1 MTSGSACIPFLTT
14 IATRNFRQP
23 TEHVDLG
30 TDPKYAKIV
39 DQMIERMEELQPS
52 VYDPDRGKPEVAAAC
67 AKLEE
72 NGGFWS
78 PWKDVKDRE

>member
-30 TDPKYAKIV
+30 TDPKYTKIV
-39 DQMIERMEELQPS
+39 DQMIERMEELQPL
-52 VYDPDRGKPEVAAAC
+52 VYDPDRGKPEVATAC
-67 AKLEE
+67 TKLED

>member
-1 MTSGSACIPFLTT
+1 M
-14 IATRNFRQP
+14 IA
-23 TEHVDLG
+23 
-30 TDPKYAKIV
+30 
-39 DQMIERMEELQPS
+39 RMEELQPL

-78 PWKDVKDRE
+78 PWKDVKEL